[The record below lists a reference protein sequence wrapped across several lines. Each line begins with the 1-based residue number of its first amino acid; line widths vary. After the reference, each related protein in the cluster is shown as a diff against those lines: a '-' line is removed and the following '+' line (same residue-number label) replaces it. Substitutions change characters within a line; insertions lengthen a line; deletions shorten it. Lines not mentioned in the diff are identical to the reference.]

1 MSAIRAT
8 MISASAM
15 LWLSYWLSDWNIHW
29 LAYFPAAMLVI
40 AGIIG
45 FCPAT
50 WFFGKV
56 GFKPSSLNS

>member
-8 MISASAM
+8 MLSASAM
-15 LWLSYWLSDWNIHW
+15 LWLSFWLSNWNVHW
-29 LAYFPAAMLVI
+29 LAYLPAAMLAA

-50 WFFGKV
+50 WLYGKI
-56 GFKPSSLNS
+56 GLKPSTLK

>member
-15 LWLSYWLSDWNIHW
+15 LWLSYWLSNWQIHW
-29 LAYFPAAMLVI
+29 LAYLPAAMLLI

-45 FCPAT
+45 FCPVT
-50 WFFGKV
+50 WLFGKI
-56 GFKPSSLNS
+56 GLKPSSL

>member
-8 MISASAM
+8 MISASTM
-15 LWLSYWLSDWNIHW
+15 LWLSYWLSNWQIHW
-29 LAYFPAAMLVI
+29 LAYVPAVMLLI

-50 WFFGKV
+50 WFFAKI
-56 GFKPSSLNS
+56 GFKPSDLKS